1 MALLAGRRAVV
12 TGGGHGIGRAVALR
26 FAAEGARVAILD
38 RDGAAAQSVAKE
50 CGGVAIEV
58 DVSDG
63 AACEAAIARAAGELG
78 GLSTLVNNAGLGL
91 LRPIEALGPKDVER
105 MLGVNLASV
114 VHATRAALPLM
125 RRSGGGAIVNN
136 ASMSGVRPTPGESIY
151 AAAKAAVIAFTAATA
166 NECGPDI
173 RANVVSPGV
182 VRTRMTEGLFQI
194 AGAIEPV
201 LAATPLRRAG
211 TAEEVADVVLFLAS
225 DLARYVTGQNVIV
238 DGGLGLPQAGIDPL
252 LKGLLEQMA
261 GAKPR
266 A

>member
-26 FAAEGARVAILD
+26 FAAEGARVAVLD

-63 AACEAAIARAAGELG
+63 AACEVAIARAAGELG

-114 VHATRAALPLM
+114 VHATRAALPLL
-125 RRSGGGAIVNN
+125 RKSGGGAIVNN

-151 AAAKAAVIAFTAATA
+151 AAAKAAVNA

-194 AGAIEPV
+194 PGAIEPV

-261 GAKPR
+261 GGKPR

>member
-1 MALLAGRRAVV
+1 VALLAGRRAVV

-26 FAAEGARVAILD
+26 FAAEGARVAVID
-38 RDGAAAQSVAKE
+38 RDGAAAQAAAKE
-50 CGGVAIEV
+50 CGGYAFEA
-58 DVSDG
+58 DLSDA

-91 LRPIEALGPKDVER
+91 LKPVEALTPKDVDR
-105 MLGVNLASV
+105 ILAVNLTSV
-114 VHATRAALPLM
+114 VHATRAALPLL
-125 RRSGGGAIVNN
+125 RANGGGAIVNN

-166 NECGPDI
+166 NECGPAI

-194 AGAIEPV
+194 PGAIEPV
-201 LAATPLRRAG
+201 IAATPLRRAG
-211 TAEEVADVVLFLAS
+211 TPEEVADVVLFLAS
-225 DLARYVTGQNVIV
+225 DLARYVTGQNVVV

-252 LKGLLEQMA
+252 LKGLLERMA
-261 GAKPR
+261 GAKPG

>member
-1 MALLAGRRAVV
+1 MGLLAGRRAIV

-26 FAAEGARVAILD
+26 FAAEGARVAVLD
-38 RDGAAAQSVAKE
+38 RDGAAAEGVAKD
-50 CGGVAIEV
+50 CGGSAIEV
-58 DVSDG
+58 DVSDA

-78 GLSTLVNNAGLGL
+78 GLTTLVNNAGLGL
-91 LRPIEALGPKDVER
+91 LRPLEALAPKDVER
-105 MLGVNLASV
+105 IVGVNLTSV
-114 VHATRAALPLM
+114 VHATRAALPLI
-125 RRSGGGAIVNN
+125 RASGGGAIVNN

-166 NECGPDI
+166 NECGPTI

-194 AGAIEPV
+194 PGAIGPV
-201 LAATPLRRAG
+201 IEATPLRRAG

-252 LKGLLEQMA
+252 LKGLLERMS

-266 A
+266 P